1 VSGVLFFAKEKLSS
15 LENASLE
22 SEILLADILKVDR
35 SYLRTHQEESVSLF
49 HRLKFHY
56 YLHLRSQHVP
66 LSYIRGWKEWC
77 GLRITVTSSVLIPRD
92 ETEVL
97 FQKIIQSEKTPQKI
111 LDLGTGSGCL
121 ALALAKNYQQ
131 AEVTAIDFSRA
142 ALSVAQKNFR
152 AHNVAVETEYSDLL
166 SAISA
171 KTKFDII
178 VANLPYVPT
187 TLPIAPEVQKEPEEA
202 IFSGKDGL
210 ELLARFAREL
220 EQKEIE
226 FKSLWIEFLPEQW
239 ERIQQ
244 IFKKW
249 DVKSHQDVGGDIYF
263 ARITSR

>member
-1 VSGVLFFAKEKLSS
+1 MSGVLFFAKEKLSS
-15 LENASLE
+15 FENASLE

-35 SYLRTHQEESVSLF
+35 SYFRTHKDEIVSLF
-49 HRLKFHY
+49 NRLKFRY

-77 GLRITVTSSVLIPRD
+77 GLRIAVTSSVLIPRD

-97 FQKIIQSEKTPQKI
+97 FQEIIQSEKNPQKI
-111 LDLGTGSGCL
+111 LDIGTGSGCL

-131 AEVTAIDFSRA
+131 AEVIAIDFSRA

-152 AHNVAVETEYSDLL
+152 AHNVEVETEYSDLL
-166 SAISA
+166 SAISS

-187 TLPIAPEVQKEPEEA
+187 TLSLAPEVQKEPEEA
-202 IFSGKDGL
+202 FFSGKDGL
-210 ELLARFAREL
+210 GLLTRFAREL

-226 FKSLWIEFLPEQW
+226 FKALWIEFLPEQW

-249 DVKSHQDVGGDIYF
+249 YIEPHKDVGGDIYF